1 MARLQALSL
10 SYLYIF
16 CTIERMQSLPYEL
29 MRKLFYFARKEY
41 ESSLQT
47 CCSSHFLHR
56 MEPRAA
62 TQKLFVSCWTLTCFV
77 MYFLSVWL
85 ASPTI
90 VSQTVSST
98 CHEGLSGTGS
108 KRNRG
113 VGSMRCGVDCCSRF
127 VRTDLISTALP
138 FHDKL
143 AGPDV
148 LST

>member
-1 MARLQALSL
+1 MSSHFIGQTDDQFIFELLIVVHLALVEDNGTVAGIITIISL
-10 SYLYIF
+10 YFLH
-16 CTIERMQSLPYEL
+16 EL

-62 TQKLFVSCWTLTCFV
+62 TQNLFVSCWTLTCFV

-90 VSQTVSST
+90 VSQTVSSI

-113 VGSMRCGVDCCSRF
+113 VGSMRC
-127 VRTDLISTALP
+127 
-138 FHDKL
+138 
-143 AGPDV
+143 
-148 LST
+148 